1 MIILIEILFLI
12 FGIVFNKN
20 GLLITTLVL
29 SSFWILATLFL
40 MSQKEKVSK
49 LLLFLRIICF
59 ALSIIYLVI

>member
-1 MIILIEILFLI
+1 MLIIIEILFCI

-20 GLLITTLVL
+20 GLLITTLVS
-29 SSFWILATLFL
+29 SSFWISVTLFL
-40 MSQKEKVSK
+40 MSKKEEVSK

>member
-12 FGIVFNKN
+12 FGIVFDKN
-20 GLLITTLVL
+20 SLLITTLVL
-29 SSFWILATLFL
+29 SSFWMLATLFL
-40 MSQKEKVSK
+40 MSKKEKVSK